1 MAPIYFD
8 LPQKSDETEVAE
20 TYRWTDRHVVQE
32 RNTIMA
38 ESGPNFLSALL
49 NVGKLKIWKFWKMY
63 WKFPIKM
70 SGKKYAFLIQSSIS
84 IFSFKAFTYV
94 SCVRLPTAAKVLGWI
109 EKFTYTTWIFFKK
122 IGGVMNL
129 ISLSLTHCLN
139 STNNTIIVLY
149 WFQ

>member
-49 NVGKLKIWKFWKMY
+49 NVGKLKI
-63 WKFPIKM
+63 
-70 SGKKYAFLIQSSIS
+70 
-84 IFSFKAFTYV
+84 
-94 SCVRLPTAAKVLGWI
+94 
-109 EKFTYTTWIFFKK
+109 
-122 IGGVMNL
+122 
-129 ISLSLTHCLN
+129 
-139 STNNTIIVLY
+139 
-149 WFQ
+149 